1 LGDFGG
7 NFYGRDEMIK
17 KLLLVV
23 FLLSVC
29 TGCGLRNMGNPQA
42 LITRDTVVLEGNS
55 IVRMT
60 NGTRE
65 VLLEVAK
72 EFKPLAEE
80 DSSTKWSFKSETS
93 LLGMVDYF
101 GVSEQRATAM
111 PKNRYFCWRS
121 LEYYHPV
128 SKIIDENREY
138 SICLLRIED
147 KEFIW
152 YEYVERKQVAEGWKN
167 YKISYREDLPPEL
180 RRKVWNASF
189 DFGGTYLDDFIK
201 RAHASFTIR
210 SF

>member
-1 LGDFGG
+1 
-7 NFYGRDEMIK
+7 MIK

-42 LITRDTVVLEGNS
+42 LIMRDAVVREGNS

-72 EFKPLAEE
+72 EFKPNPDE
-80 DSSTKWSFKSETS
+80 DGGFKWRFESETAF
-93 LLGMVDYF
+93 LGVMDYF
-101 GVSEQRATAM
+101 GVSEQRATVM
-111 PKNRYFCWRS
+111 PTNKYYNLSS
-121 LEYYHPV
+121 LESYYPV

-138 SICLLRIED
+138 SIWLIRGGGDEYI
-147 KEFIW
+147 
-152 YEYVERKQVAEGWKN
+152 YYQYVERKEMAEGWRN
-167 YKISYREDLPPEL
+167 YRISYWEELPPEL

>member
-1 LGDFGG
+1 
-7 NFYGRDEMIK
+7 MIK

-42 LITRDTVVLEGNS
+42 LITRDAVVREGNA

-65 VLLEVAK
+65 VLLEVVK
-72 EFKPLAEE
+72 EFKPNPDE
-80 DSSTKWSFKSETS
+80 DGGYKWRFESETA
-93 LLGMVDYF
+93 LLGVMDYF
-101 GVSEQRATAM
+101 GVSEQRATVM
-111 PKNRYFCWRS
+111 PNSRYFCWRT
-121 LEYYHPV
+121 LEYYYPV

-138 SICLLRIED
+138 SIFLFRNGGDEYI
-147 KEFIW
+147 
-152 YEYVERKQVAEGWKN
+152 YYQYVERKEMAEGWRN
-167 YKISYREDLPPEL
+167 YRISYWEDLPPEL
-180 RRKVWNASF
+180 RRKVWNSSF